1 MDHTFVAIRSQRR
14 VTVMVGVSA
23 QDMIG
28 NEDVRVAQ
36 SLRRLG
42 KLLDPAWIGT
52 DFRLRENSANL
63 QLNTPIIYDSISRKY
78 VR

>member
-1 MDHTFVAIRSQRR
+1 MDHTFVTIRSQRR

-42 KLLDPAWIGT
+42 KLLDPAWIGA

>member
-14 VTVMVGVSA
+14 VAVMARIRA
-23 QDMIG
+23 QDMIR
-28 NEDVRVAQ
+28 NEDMRISQ

-42 KLLDPAWIGT
+42 KLLDPAWIGA

>member
-14 VTVMVGVSA
+14 VAVMARIRA
-23 QDMIG
+23 QDMIR
-28 NEDVRVAQ
+28 NEDMRISQ

-42 KLLDPAWIGT
+42 KLLDPAWIGA

-63 QLNTPIIYDSISRKY
+63 QLNTPIIYDSISRKHL
-78 VR
+78 R